1 MASISSP
8 GLGSGLDV
16 SGIITKLMQA
26 ESLPL
31 TALARK
37 EASYQAKLSA
47 FGSMQGALSS
57 LQTAA
62 QTLKSTSTFTG
73 KSASVADSTVLSA
86 SAVLTADAGTY
97 DVSITTLAKN
107 HIVRS
112 NVNYELTDTFSGGS
126 LDIRIGSDNG
136 TGGSLTTVTIPDGS
150 TLVEV
155 KDAINDAGA
164 GLKASIVNDGTTNR
178 LVLSS
183 DNTGSDG
190 NIWITANQTGSGG
203 TKDLT
208 DFVYNGADATVSQVR
223 PADDAVFSVNGLS
236 VSRSSNTVTDV
247 INGVTFNLAKEG
259 GSTKLTV
266 AANSDA
272 AVTAVTAFVKA
283 YNDSIGQLKTLT
295 AFDAASNK
303 GAVLTGDGTARSIQA
318 QLAALMGANV
328 TNVPGGISRLS
339 DLGVAMQKDGTLALD
354 SSKFKAALADPD
366 TDVSAFF
373 TQTTTNNQ
381 GIAVRFNTLLTSLVG
396 TNSLISARTEGINT
410 SIKSLQKQTEALNLR
425 LEQIEKRYRAQF
437 TSLDTLVSSMQKT
450 SSYLTQQLA
459 SMPSSK

>member
-31 TALARK
+31 TALAKK

-126 LDIRIGSDNG
+126 LDIRIGSDSG
-136 TGGSLTTVTIPDGS
+136 AGGSLTTVTIPDGS

-208 DFVYNGADATVSQVR
+208 DFVYNGTDVTISQVR

-259 GSTKLTV
+259 GNTKLTV
-266 AANSDA
+266 AANTDA

-283 YNDSIGQLKTLT
+283 YNDSIGQLKSLT

-303 GAVLTGDGTARSIQA
+303 GAVLTGDGTARSIHA
-318 QLAALMGANV
+318 QLAALMGAKV

-339 DLGVAMQKDGTLALD
+339 DIGVAMQKDGTLALD

-366 TDVSAFF
+366 TDVAAFF
-373 TQTTTNNQ
+373 TQTTTDNQ